1 MRLIVVAICACLGAG
16 QAAAGAWTL
25 AEGSGQLIMTT
36 GRKMAPIGA
45 FMGGPADS
53 DSNSSQIWAE
63 YGVADGW
70 TVGAV
75 AYGEFSTTD
84 AADLELRLGGHVRH
98 RVWTGEKGDVAS
110 VQVGFSA
117 PVEGWLGDL
126 APESLPDSV
135 PEGYLRGLYGRGW
148 QTGWGNSF
156 VSAEGGFHWRGE
168 RAADELRFDVTAG
181 HEAWKGVLGLFSVFT
196 AVPIGN
202 GGEEGDVGG
211 DGSDGSDAT
220 LKLAPSIAYTMWPWL
235 GDNDKKPFG
244 PLYPNTVQ
252 LGVVWDALNPDDGL
266 GFQISIWKSF

>member
-1 MRLIVVAICACLGAG
+1 VRFTVVAISAG
-16 QAAAGAWTL
+16 LVAGDAAAGAWTL

-36 GRKMAPIGA
+36 GRKIAPVGA

-53 DSNSSQIWAE
+53 DSNSSQVWAE
-63 YGVADGW
+63 YGLADGW

-84 AADLELRLGGHVRH
+84 ADDMELRLGGHLRH

-110 VQVGFSA
+110 VQLGFSA
-117 PVEGWLGDL
+117 PVEGWLGNL

-135 PEGYLRGLYGRGW
+135 PEAHVRVLYGRGW

-156 VSAEGGFHWRGE
+156 VSAEGGVLWRGE
-168 RAADELRFDVTAG
+168 RAADELRLDATVG

-196 AVPIGN
+196 ALPIIDGDD
-202 GGEEGDVGG
+202 GYDGEP
-211 DGSDGSDAT
+211 T

-235 GDNDKKPFG
+235 GDNDKKPYG
-244 PLYPNTVQ
+244 PLYPHTVQ

-266 GFQISIWKSF
+266 GVQISIWKSF